1 MYKIPCDRHDK
12 HFPSMSIIL
21 IGVKIFK
28 IEMGK
33 SYRRRCNRKRKETY
47 RFWYYYLFYLE
58 TDIYQLLEASDSNW
72 QYLELPYEEPD
83 RNFDLRCLVGQLNIH
98 SVIIPT
104 MYLFEYIHKS
114 CSLKYFPLSKFLDND
129 YVLFSAFLF
138 FFFWF
143 SSEDGFHFNTI
154 SDYIEAYRLCH
165 IFLQFFS
172 EAIVQNQQ

>member
-58 TDIYQLLEASDSNW
+58 TDIYQLLKASDSNW

-104 MYLFEYIHKS
+104 MYLFEIYTQIMQPQIFSFVK
-114 CSLKYFPLSKFLDND
+114 
-129 YVLFSAFLF
+129 VLRQRLCSAFCIFIF
-138 FFFWF
+138 FFLVQLRGWF
-143 SSEDGFHFNTI
+143 SFQHNI
-154 SDYIEAYRLCH
+154 
-165 IFLQFFS
+165 
-172 EAIVQNQQ
+172 